1 MKFTLGLNVFN
12 LMNHQNILRVYPLTG
27 DPENPGQY
35 YLNDDLLNLPLLGGS
50 YSSGYYDRPWNY
62 SSPREIN
69 FFVKFD
75 FN

>member
-1 MKFTLGLNVFN
+1 MDQ
-12 LMNHQNILRVYPLTG
+12 QNILRVYPLTG

-35 YLNDDLLNLPLLGGS
+35 YLNDELLNLPLFGGS

-62 SSPREIN
+62 STPREIN